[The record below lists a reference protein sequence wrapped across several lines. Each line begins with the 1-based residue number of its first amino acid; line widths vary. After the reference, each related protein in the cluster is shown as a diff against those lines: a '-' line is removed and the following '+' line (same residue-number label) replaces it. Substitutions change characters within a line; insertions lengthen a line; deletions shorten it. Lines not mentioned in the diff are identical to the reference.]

1 MTKEQF
7 VEELQGQGVEVVD
20 GDGVPVLIV
29 DEMPSS
35 EKAFKE
41 YERAIR
47 DLGYTASFG
56 IRKRRNEDRRG

>member
-1 MTKEQF
+1 MTKEEF
-7 VEELQGQGVEVVD
+7 MEALQGQEVEVVD
-20 GDGVPVLIV
+20 DDGVPVLIV

-56 IRKRRNEDRRG
+56 IRKRRNEDRR